1 MKSKAIRN
9 GLILVGALAVLAM
22 VALVSQLVA
31 KPSKSQT
38 STPAMAT
45 TSVRS
50 FPVIAAANGTLLPQS
65 LEAVNF
71 ATGGQVANI
80 DVKVGTHVVAGDLLA
95 KLNDADQRA
104 TLDAWRSLL
113 SSANAALSSAERGGS
128 ANAIANAKSQVA
140 NAAAQVQRAQA
151 EDAKTVLLAPD
162 AGTVLVVDAQDG
174 DTVAAGTTGT
184 TAVAGSSGAIMA
196 PSSLTG
202 KAVMIIGDGSS
213 FQVSAAFSQT
223 DITQLHVGQT
233 GTMSFAALPGLTVP
247 CRLVALSTIASI
259 VDGVP
264 VFYGAV
270 APDQTDPRLLS
281 GMSAIVVINVAKA
294 TNVLAV
300 PSQAVYLLD
309 NASYVNVWYRG
320 SAVQTPVAVGL
331 IGTQL
336 SQILSGLSQGEQ
348 VVLSAEQPVSSP
360 LASPSPT

>member
-1 MKSKAIRN
+1 M
-9 GLILVGALAVLAM
+9 
-22 VALVSQLVA
+22 
-31 KPSKSQT
+31 
-38 STPAMAT
+38 T
-45 TSVRS
+45 TASVRS

-65 LEAVNF
+65 LVAVNF
-71 ATGGQVANI
+71 ATGGQVADI
-80 DVKVGTHVVAGDLLA
+80 DVKVGAHVVAGDLLA

-104 TLDAWRSLL
+104 TLDSWRSVL
-113 SSANAALSSAERGGS
+113 SSANAALSTAESGRS

-151 EDAKTVLLAPD
+151 EDAKTVLLAP
-162 AGTVLVVDAQDG
+162 ATGTVLVLNAQDG

-202 KAVMIIGDGSS
+202 KAVMVIGDGSS

-233 GTMSFAALPGLTVP
+233 GTMSFAALSGLTVP
-247 CRLVALSTIASI
+247 SHLVALSTIAS
-259 VDGVP
+259 VVNGVP

-270 APDQTDPRLLS
+270 APDQPDSRFLS
-281 GMSAIVVINVAKA
+281 GMSAIVIINVAKA
-294 TNVLAV
+294 TNVLAI

-320 SAVQTPVAVGL
+320 NAVPTRVGIGL

-336 SQILSGLSQGEQ
+336 SQISSGLSQGEQ
-348 VVLSAEQPVSSP
+348 VVLSVPQPVPSAA
-360 LASPSPT
+360 ASPSPT